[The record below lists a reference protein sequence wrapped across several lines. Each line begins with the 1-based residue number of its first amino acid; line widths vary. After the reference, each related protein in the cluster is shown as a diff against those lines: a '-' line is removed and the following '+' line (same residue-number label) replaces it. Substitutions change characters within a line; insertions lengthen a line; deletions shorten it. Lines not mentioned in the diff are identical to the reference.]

1 MTYPTR
7 RGLGDTMGT
16 AGKRGAHARQAS
28 AVRLRIERLTREI
41 AKFGAVGGAGLLVNL
56 ITFNLVRST
65 TDLQVVRASVIATV
79 VAIVSNYIGFRYFT
93 YRDRDKSGR
102 TRELT
107 LFVLFSAIGLVIENG
122 ILFAATYGLGFDSPL
137 ASNVFKFVGIGIA
150 TLFRFW
156 SYRTWVFRVAAVHV
170 PVPHAESF
178 LGTPPPHLE
187 EDRPP
192 AQGFRQIQRTR

>member
-1 MTYPTR
+1 M
-7 RGLGDTMGT
+7 
-16 AGKRGAHARQAS
+16 RQ
-28 AVRLRIERLTREI
+28 RIDRLTKEI

-79 VAIVSNYIGFRYFT
+79 VAIVTNYIGFRYFT

-102 TRELT
+102 GKEMS

-122 ILFAATYGLGFDSPL
+122 ILFAATYGIGLDSPL
-137 ASNVFKFVGIGIA
+137 ASNVFKFVGIGVA

-156 SYRTWVFRVAAVHV
+156 SYRTWVFRALPGREAVAG
-170 PVPHAESF
+170 AESLLDQPRDF
-178 LGTPPPHLE
+178 LP
-187 EDRPP
+187 EDRPT
-192 AQGFRQIQRTR
+192 RQFQRVR